1 MNDLIIHTDGGARGN
16 PGPAAVG
23 VYITDVLLT
32 EVASFARKIGETTNN
47 VAEYQAVLEAL
58 LWVKNNLGQKPENIS
73 FFLDSNLVVNQL
85 NGVFKIKEP
94 HLATF
99 VYQIKALEKEVAENV
114 SYSYVPR
121 EKNKVADSLVN
132 KALDGFIN

>member
-1 MNDLIIHTDGGARGN
+1 MNDLIVHTDGGARGN

-58 LWVKNNLGQKPENIS
+58 LWIKNNLKDKPKNII

-85 NGVFKIKEP
+85 NGVFKIKES
-94 HLATF
+94 HLAAF
-99 VYQIKALEKEVAENV
+99 VYKIKTLEKEVAEKV